1 MSGDTIKEFLVGL
14 GFDVQ
19 GEDKFN
25 AAVGQATIVAVG
37 LGAAAVAAAA
47 GLFKL
52 AEATAEYFDNL
63 GDLSNRTGIAVADI
77 EEFGYV
83 AQLSGSSFETANA
96 SLEQFG
102 KTAGDAANGMGR
114 GKKVFDELG
123 LSVEKSNGELKDT
136 TDLLFELGDKIK
148 DMDKGKQTAI
158 AERLG
163 IDRTL
168 IEAITTDVGG
178 LREEFRTLYAAAG
191 IDSEKAAEKSGK
203 FMDALDRFNFVL
215 ATVGRSLAINFM
227 DRFTDALDSL
237 RKMIVDNLPTIMRV
251 LKPIIT
257 LVLNIADVFIALAYR
272 ASQAISVV
280 IKWVADIVDRMDGW
294 VVAIGLVVAA
304 WKYLNLAFLATPIG
318 AILALTVALGLLID
332 DFMTWQEGGESAVP
346 WGDWAEEIGIVTDV
360 FGVLR
365 TVLENAFMTFF
376 ALVDSLVLLF
386 SGDLTNAALAFGIAF
401 DSLADSFEL
410 LFGSAISSVR
420 DAFIEAFDSVSSY
433 IQSIIDGVSSYITGA
448 FDSVSSYIQGIIYG
462 VSSYITGAFAGAFD
476 SVSSYIQSTIDGVSS
491 YISEAISSV
500 IDGISES
507 FNTSLDGVKNSFIS
521 TFDFIAEYVRGIISS
536 ITGFIS
542 GIGDSVAGIKDK
554 LAQGAGWVGD
564 AVSGVTGMFSS
575 PEAGPTTQL
584 GVDGGLQTSLP
595 QPANQNVNQ
604 ETNINVQAGPNA
616 VETARAVGDQQT
628 QVNGDMA
635 RNLKGAVR

>member
-14 GFDVQ
+14 GFDVE
-19 GEDKFN
+19 GE
-25 AAVGQATIVAVG
+25 AAFTGAIGKATLVAAG

-52 AEATAEYFDNL
+52 AEATADYFDNL
-63 GDLSNRTGIAVADI
+63 GDLSNRTGIAVGDI

-123 LSVEKSNGELKDT
+123 LAVEDSNGKLKDT
-136 TDLLFELGDKIK
+136 TQLLYEFGDKIK
-148 DMDKGKQTAI
+148 DMDKSKQTAL

-178 LREEFRTLYAAAG
+178 LRDEFRSLYAAVG

-215 ATVGRSLAINFM
+215 STVGRSLAINFM
-227 DRFTDALDSL
+227 GRFTDALDSL

-272 ASQAISVV
+272 ASQAIAVV
-280 IKWVADIVDRMDGW
+280 IGWVADIVSKLDGW
-294 VVAIGLVVAA
+294 VVGLGLVVAA
-304 WKYLNLAFLATPIG
+304 WKYLNLAFLATPVG
-318 AILALTVALGLLID
+318 AVLALVVAIGLLID

-346 WGDWAEEIGIVTDV
+346 WGDWADEIKIVTGV

-365 TVLENAFMTFF
+365 TVLENAFMTFI
-376 ALVDSLVLLF
+376 ALVDAVVLLF

-401 DSLADSFEL
+401 DSLMDSMEL
-410 LFGSAISSVR
+410 LFGGAI
-420 DAFIEAFDSVSSY
+420 DAIKDGFVSGFDYVY
-433 IQSIIDGVSSYITGA
+433 AYVKGIIGDILGLITGIPDKITGA
-448 FDSVSSYIQGIIYG
+448 F
-462 VSSYITGAFAGAFD
+462 
-476 SVSSYIQSTIDGVSS
+476 
-491 YISEAISSV
+491 
-500 IDGISES
+500 
-507 FNTSLDGVKNSFIS
+507 
-521 TFDFIAEYVRGIISS
+521 
-536 ITGFIS
+536 S
-542 GIGDSVAGIKDK
+542 GIGDKA
-554 LAQGAGWVGD
+554 
-564 AVSGVTGMFSS
+564 SGLLDSVTGIFGS
-575 PEAGPTTQL
+575 PDAGPTTQL
-584 GVDGGLQTSLP
+584 GADGGLQTSLP
-595 QPANQNVNQ
+595 LPANQNIKQ
-604 ETNINVQAGPNA
+604 ETTINVQGGDSPK
-616 VETARAVGDQQT
+616 ETAKEIGNQQG